1 LPRRRFTYDPDGVP
15 SLDLR
20 IQAKG
25 GPQVDFAGIVDSG
38 AGRTVLSVKTAEA
51 LGLRGSDLR
60 EAGEV
65 VVADGSAVP
74 CFAPLP
80 IRARVLDTVSS
91 EDDQDPWGPIFDLD
105 VVFLEHVT
113 SPLWGQTDFFAT
125 FLTRGSPRKS
135 WSLVFSS
142 VAAL

>member
-1 LPRRRFTYDPDGVP
+1 MPRRRFTYDPDGVP

-38 AGRTVLSVKTAEA
+38 AGRTVLSVKNAEA
-51 LGLRGSDLR
+51 LGLRGGDLR

-74 CFAPLP
+74 CFAPRVP
-80 IRARVLDTVSS
+80 IRAQVLDAVSR
-91 EDDQDPWGPIFDLD
+91 EDDPDPWGPVFDLD

-113 SPLWGQTDFFAT
+113 SPLWGQTDFFDT
-125 FLTRGSPRKS
+125 FGIDFQRPKFTLRY
-135 WSLVFSS
+135 
-142 VAAL
+142 